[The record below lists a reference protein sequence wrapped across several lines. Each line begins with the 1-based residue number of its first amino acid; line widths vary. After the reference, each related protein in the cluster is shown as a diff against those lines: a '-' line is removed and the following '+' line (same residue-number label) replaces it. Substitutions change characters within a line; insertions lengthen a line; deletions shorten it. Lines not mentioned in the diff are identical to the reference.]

1 MRRALAVALML
12 AGVLALADAA
22 LTLAWQEPVSALRAR
37 REQPRLRAELRALE
51 LKLPGP
57 TTKQRA
63 AAERASAKALRARTR
78 EGAAVARLAIPK
90 IGLDAVVVRGT
101 RPDDLERAPGLL
113 DAAVLP
119 GEAGTAAIAGHR
131 TTYGAPF
138 RHIDRLRRGDR
149 LTVTMPYGT
158 FRYTVEGTR
167 IVDPG
172 DLSVLRTVGHP
183 RLVLTACHPLFSAA
197 RRIVVYAAETGVG
210 RTAKALKRGDDGA
223 R

>member
-1 MRRALAVALML
+1 MRRALAVALIL

-22 LTLAWQEPVSALRAR
+22 LTVAWQEPATALRAR
-37 REQPRLRAELRALE
+37 GEQPRLRAELRALE
-51 LKLPGP
+51 LRMPGP
-57 TTKQRA
+57 TSAQRRA
-63 AAERASAKALRARTR
+63 AVDASARALRARTR
-78 EGAAVARLAIPK
+78 DGAAVARLEIPR

-113 DAAVLP
+113 DTAALP
-119 GEAGTAAIAGHR
+119 GERGTAAIAGHR

-149 LTVTMPYGT
+149 LTVATPYGT
-158 FRYTVEGTR
+158 FRYAVEGTR

-172 DLSVLRTVGHP
+172 DLSILRTVGHR

-197 RRIVVYAAETGVG
+197 RRIVVYAAQIGVG
-210 RTAKALKRGDDGA
+210 RTAKALKRGADEA

>member
-12 AGVLALADAA
+12 AGALALADAA

-37 REQPRLRAELRALE
+37 GEQPRLRAELRALA
-51 LKLPGP
+51 LAMPSPSGA
-57 TTKQRA
+57 QRRA
-63 AAERASAKALRARTR
+63 AIEASARALRRRTR
-78 EGAAVARLAIPK
+78 DGSAVARLHIPR

-101 RPDDLERAPGLL
+101 RPGDLKRAPGLL
-113 DAAVLP
+113 DAAALP
-119 GEAGTAAIAGHR
+119 GEPGTAAIAGHR

-149 LTVTMPYGT
+149 LTVATPYGT
-158 FRYTVEGTR
+158 FRYAVEGTR

-172 DLSVLRTVGHP
+172 DVRVLRTVGHS

-197 RRIVVYAAETGVG
+197 RRIVVYAAEIGVG
-210 RTAKALKRGDDGA
+210 RTARPLKRGIDGS

>member
-1 MRRALAVALML
+1 MRRGLAVALML

-37 REQPRLRAELRALE
+37 SARPRLRAELRALA
-51 LKLPGP
+51 LAMPSPSGA
-57 TTKQRA
+57 QRRA
-63 AAERASAKALRARTR
+63 AIEASARALRRRTR
-78 EGAAVARLAIPK
+78 DGSAVARLHIPR

-101 RPDDLERAPGLL
+101 RPGDLKRAPGLL
-113 DAAVLP
+113 DAAALP
-119 GEAGTAAIAGHR
+119 GEPGTAAIAGHR

-149 LTVTMPYGT
+149 LTVATPYGT
-158 FRYTVEGTR
+158 FRYAVEGTR

-172 DLSVLRTVGHP
+172 DLRVLRTVGHS

-197 RRIVVYAAETGVG
+197 RRIVVYAAEIGVG
-210 RTAKALKRGDDGA
+210 RTARPLKRGIDGS